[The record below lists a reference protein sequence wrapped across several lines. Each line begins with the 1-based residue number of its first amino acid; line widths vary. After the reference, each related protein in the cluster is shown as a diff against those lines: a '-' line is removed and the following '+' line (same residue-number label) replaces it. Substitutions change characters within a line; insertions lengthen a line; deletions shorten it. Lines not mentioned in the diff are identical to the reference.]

1 VSAPTAPTVAVFD
14 FDRTLST
21 RDNVLP
27 FLAEIAGRAAVARVL
42 LRSAPDV
49 ARRRRD
55 TVKARLA
62 RLLEGRELTEIDG
75 RSQAFAAD
83 VVAHHLRDDVLARA
97 DWHARQGHRR
107 VIVSASFECYLEPIA
122 ATLGFDA
129 ALATR
134 LAVADGR
141 LTGRLDG
148 ANVRRAEKVRRLEH
162 WLARS
167 PGDRPATIWAY
178 GDSAG
183 DQELLASADRAIRVG
198 RRRLGTPA
206 TDRRVAT

>member
-1 VSAPTAPTVAVFD
+1 
-14 FDRTLST
+14 
-21 RDNVLP
+21 
-27 FLAEIAGRAAVARVL
+27 
-42 LRSAPDV
+42 
-49 ARRRRD
+49 
-55 TVKARLA
+55 VKARLA

-148 ANVRRAEKVRRLEH
+148 ANVRRAEKVRRLDE
-162 WLARS
+162 WLAGRA
-167 PGDRPATIWAY
+167 ATIWAY

-183 DQELLASADRAIRVG
+183 DQELLASADQAIRVG
-198 RRRLGTPA
+198 RCRLGTPA